1 MPTFHYKVRES
12 SGAIV
17 EGDTEEEDKFALV
30 KELKGQ
36 GKEVIAID
44 EVEKKSMNIDVGKYF
59 SRIKMQDLIMFSKNL
74 AAMIDAGLSLSRAL
88 SVLEKQTQKVKFKEV
103 LHDLNEEISK
113 GNSLSDAMG
122 KHPKAFSTLFVS
134 MVRAGEE
141 SGNLSQA
148 LGVVG
153 DQLEKSYNLRKKIKG
168 AMIYPSVVI
177 TAMVIIAILMFVYV
191 VPTLIGTFKE
201 MDVELPTTTKV
212 VIFISDSI
220 QNYGLLVFLAF
231 IVFVTGIVMALR
243 TARGKRAFEWFVLH
257 MPVVSGIAKEANAAL
272 TARTLSSLLSS
283 GVDIIESINITRDV
297 LQNSYYK
304 EVLEKAAQGVQKG
317 TALSVAFVEAEKIYP
332 ILVGEMIEVGE
343 ETGKLSEMLMRVA
356 GFYEAEVEAATKDMA
371 TIIEPILMLV
381 IGGGVGFFAISMI
394 SPMYSVMN
402 NI

>member
-1 MPTFHYKVRES
+1 MSTFHYKVRES
-12 SGAIV
+12 SGAIT
-17 EGDTEEEDKFALV
+17 EGDSDAADKFALA
-30 KELKGQ
+30 KELKAQ

-44 EVEKKSMNIDVGKYF
+44 EVEKKGMNIDVSKYLT
-59 SRIKMQDLIMFSKNL
+59 RIKMQDRIVFAKNL
-74 AAMIDAGLSLSRAL
+74 SAMIDAGLSLSRGL
-88 SVLEKQTQKVKFKEV
+88 SVLEKQTQNIKFKGI

-113 GNSLSDAMG
+113 GNSLSDAMA
-122 KHPKAFSTLFVS
+122 KHEKVFSTLFVS

-148 LGVVG
+148 LTVIGN
-153 DQLEKSYNLRKKIKG
+153 QLEKSYNLRKKIKG

-177 TAMVIIAILMFVYV
+177 SAMLIIAVLMFIYV

-201 MDVELPTTTKV
+201 LGGDLPASTKAI
-212 VIFISDSI
+212 IFVSDSL
-220 QNYGLLVFLAF
+220 QNYGVWVLLGF
-231 IVFVTGIVMALR
+231 IVLLTGFIMALR
-243 TARGKRAFEWFVLH
+243 TPRGRRSFEWFVLH
-257 MPVVSGIAKEANAAL
+257 MPVVSGIAKEANSAL

-304 EVLEKAAQGVQKG
+304 EVLEKASQGVQKG
-317 TALSVAFVEAEKIYP
+317 TALSVAFAEADNIYP
-332 ILVGEMIEVGE
+332 ILVGEMVEVGE

-356 GFYEAEVEAATKDMA
+356 SFYEAEVEAATKDMA